1 MSPGGPAVTS
11 RPRYLK
17 IRDKL
22 IDRISRGEWL
32 PGQRI
37 PTEPMIAAQYDVGA
51 GTARQAVGELEKEKL
66 VVRIQGY
73 GTLVYEHT
81 PQNILPRFF
90 GFYDRRHRLI
100 TPKSTQPERERGRA
114 TPTERTELNLGKKA
128 NVIRLNRLRLW
139 KGKPFVMEMITL
151 PEALFPNLWEV
162 GEFPNTLYDFYQKT
176 YRVTVAHAEERLGT
190 AAADR
195 AASKAL
201 GVARGAP
208 LLRIERIAYGVDGT
222 PVEWCVRLCHL
233 DNAYYLAGRK

>member
-1 MSPGGPAVTS
+1 MSPGGPAGNS

-37 PTEPMIAAQYDVGA
+37 PTEPMLAAQYDVGA
-51 GTARQAVGELEKEKL
+51 GTARQAVGELEKEML

-81 PQNILPRFF
+81 PKNILPRFF
-90 GFYDRRHRLI
+90 GFYDHRHKLI
-100 TPKSTQPERERGRA
+100 APKSSQPQRERGRA
-114 TPTERTELNLGKKA
+114 TPTEREELNLGKKA
-128 NVIRLNRLRLW
+128 TVIRLNRLRLR
-139 KGKPFVMEMITL
+139 KGKPFILEMITL
-151 PEALFPNLWEV
+151 PEALFPDLWEQS
-162 GEFPNTLYDFYQKT
+162 EIPNTLYDFYQKEHG
-176 YRVTVAHAEERLGT
+176 VTVARAEERLC
-190 AAADR
+190 AVAADR
-195 AASKAL
+195 AANKAL
-201 GVARGAP
+201 GVALGAP
-208 LLRIERIAYGVDGT
+208 LLRIERIAYGVDGA